1 MKVLLL
7 GANGYMGP
15 HVVRRLGPRHWLR
28 ITDIRPAPQ
37 EIRNEFP
44 HFDYRDV
51 DISKRDEVFAAA
63 EGMDAIVNLA
73 VVRQDPVLAF
83 RVNTLGCLH
92 VMEAAAQFGIRRVIN
107 TGPHFTVAGPSY
119 EGFDFAIPPD
129 VPPHPGVGLYPIS
142 KFLGQ
147 EICRLFAERFDIF
160 VITLLFYLLRD
171 VSELRRGAGGIPFIV
186 SWGDCAEAFRLA
198 LEIEAEKLP
207 SRCEVFFIHGK
218 VPQGKFLV
226 DKAERILGFQ
236 PQDDVSVLWR
246 RRDENIHNEM

>member
-15 HVVRRLGPRHWLR
+15 HVVRRLAPYHWLR
-28 ITDIRPAPQ
+28 ITDVRPAP
-37 EIRNEFP
+37 EDICRDFP
-44 HFDYRDV
+44 QFDYRDV
-51 DISKRDEVFAAA
+51 DITDRQQVFAAA
-63 EGMDAIVNLA
+63 EGMDAIINLA

-92 VMEAAAQFGIRRVIN
+92 VMEAAAHYGIRRVVN

-129 VPPHPGVGLYPIS
+129 VPPHPGVGIYPLS
-142 KFLGQ
+142 KSLGQ
-147 EICRLFAERFDIF
+147 EICRYFAERYDIS
-160 VITLLFYLLRD
+160 VITLLFYILRD
-171 VSELRRGAGGIPFIV
+171 TSELRRAAGGIPFIV
-186 SWGDCAEAFRLA
+186 SWRDCAEAFRLA
-198 LEIEAEKLP
+198 LEIERDRLP

-226 DKAERILGFQ
+226 EKAERILGFK
-236 PQDDVSVLWR
+236 PEDDVSVLWR
-246 RRDENIHNEM
+246 RADR